1 MSRDGITVSIW
12 IWIIGGLMIG
22 ALTMSAAYFNLIQ
35 IGQQNARHQ
44 AVDQYESLNSE
55 IDFYCR
61 QATGA
66 RTTETVSLRNVRAI
80 FTSNTRGEAPVEAPN
95 YIAQQQTAKG
105 EYVCMSFDDGHYNC
119 IQHSCSVNMTYVGT
133 PLPGS
138 DMYSL
143 GSDDGQFTFDLT
155 IRKDAVGE
163 VRVEAE
169 HIP

>member
-1 MSRDGITVSIW
+1 MSRGITVSIW

-22 ALTMSAAYFNLIQ
+22 ALTLSAAYFNLVQ
-35 IGQQNARHQ
+35 IGQQSGRQQ
-44 AVDQYESLNSE
+44 AVDQFESLNSE

-66 RTTETVSLRNVRAI
+66 QTTDTVSLRNVRAI
-80 FTSNTRGEAPVEAPN
+80 FASDTRGEAAAEAPN
-95 YIAQQQTAKG
+95 YIAEQRSNTG
-105 EYVCMSFDDGHYNC
+105 EYVCMSFEDNHYDC
-119 IQHSCSVNMTYVGT
+119 IEQSCSVNMTYIGT

-138 DMYSL
+138 DMHTL

-155 IRKDAVGE
+155 IRKEPTGE
-163 VRVEAE
+163 VQVEAE

>member
-1 MSRDGITVSIW
+1 MSRGITVSIW

-35 IGQQNARHQ
+35 IGQQSGRQQ
-44 AVDQYESLNSE
+44 AVDQFESLNSE

-66 RTTETVSLRNVRAI
+66 RTTDRVSLRKVRAI
-80 FTSNTRGEAPVEAPN
+80 FASATRGEAAAEAPQ
-95 YIAQQQTAKG
+95 YVAQQQTNTG
-105 EYVCMSFDDGHYNC
+105 EYVCMSFEDSHYDC
-119 IQHSCSVNMTYVGT
+119 IQHSCSINMTYVGT

-138 DMYSL
+138 DMHTL

-155 IRKDAVGE
+155 IRKVGTGD